1 MPRDI
6 TRILMPII
14 QELEDLEEGQGAID
28 KNEFVQASLRLYQVS
43 LTTHLFSCL
52 DLYFTYRL

>member
-1 MPRDI
+1 
-6 TRILMPII
+6 MPIV

-43 LTTHLFSCL
+43 LKPTFFLIITFIWYL
-52 DLYFTYRL
+52 